1 MKTFTQKCMA
11 SVAALGLLVCLA
23 ACDNNDGV
31 GEGEKGQS
39 GEASDFAP
47 TDVLDSATKSDEAAN
62 ALPDEIRK
70 AGTLKIGGETTLP
83 PYLYKGDGG
92 ITGIEADFMQV
103 LGATLDVKIDLTN
116 TGFDS
121 MIIGLTSN
129 RLDVAMSDF
138 SDTIERQQ
146 QVDFVDYTQSGQ
158 QLIVLKDN
166 PEGIETVADL
176 CGLSAAGPTGSLS
189 VDLAKRQSEKCEEAG
204 KSPVDVQDYPSGSE
218 AQLALE
224 NGRVDAMGTDYAIA
238 KYQVEQSKGKLETT
252 GDLFEIGYHGAAVNK
267 DDEELEKALILGFK
281 HMIEEGTYEKVLEK
295 WNVPQM
301 AMDKPEVNA
310 KKDDK

>member
-1 MKTFTQKCMA
+1 MKNFMLKVVAGT
-11 SVAALGLLVCLA
+11 AALTMAASLA
-23 ACDNNDGV
+23 ACENDDGV
-31 GEGEKGQS
+31 GEGKSDKGGDTS
-39 GEASDFAP
+39 SFAP
-47 TDVLDSATKSDEAAN
+47 TEVIDGATKSDEAAA
-62 ALPDEIRK
+62 ALPEEIRK
-70 AGTLKIGGETTLP
+70 AGVLKVGGETTLP

-92 ITGIEADFMQV
+92 ITGIEADFMQA
-103 LGATLDVKIDLTN
+103 LGTALDVKVDLTN

-138 SDTIERQQ
+138 SDTTERQQ
-146 QVDFVDYTQSGQ
+146 QVDFIDYTQSGQ

-166 PEGIETVADL
+166 PKDITTVADL

-189 VDLAKRQSEKCEEAG
+189 VDLAKRQSKKCEAAG
-204 KSPVDVQDYPSGSE
+204 KPPVDVQDYPSGSE

-238 KYQVEQSKGKLETT
+238 QYQVEQSKGKLETT
-252 GDLFEIGYHGAAVNK
+252 GGLFEAGYHGAAVKK
-267 DDEELEKALILGFK
+267 DDEELEKALTLGFE
-281 HMIEEGTYEKVLEK
+281 HMIEDGAYEKILEK
-295 WNVPQM
+295 WDVPQM

-310 KKDDK
+310 KKDGK